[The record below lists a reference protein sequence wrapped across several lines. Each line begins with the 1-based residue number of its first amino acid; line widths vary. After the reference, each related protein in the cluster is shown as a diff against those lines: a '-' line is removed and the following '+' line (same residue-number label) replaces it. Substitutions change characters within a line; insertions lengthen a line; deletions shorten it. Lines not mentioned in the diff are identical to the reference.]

1 MNVHGST
8 SIARA
13 KGVFINNAWSDAS
26 SGQSLPVIA
35 PAEGRQFAEI
45 AAGDAI
51 DVDRAVKAAR
61 AAVEGAWGRLSATER
76 GRLLTNLGYAIA
88 DHADE
93 LTRTRSARHGQADE
107 AGPRRHRCGCAIFR
121 ILRRRGRQSA
131 WRYHPVPARLLRHD
145 RTCPTWRGRPHH
157 PVELSGANVR
167 THAGAG
173 TGDGQ
178 RVRRQAR

>member
-93 LTRTRSARHGQADE
+93 LTRLEARD
-107 AGPRRHRCGCAIFR
+107 
-121 ILRRRGRQSA
+121 
-131 WRYHPVPARLLRHD
+131 
-145 RTCPTWRGRPHH
+145 
-157 PVELSGANVR
+157 
-167 THAGAG
+167 
-173 TGDGQ
+173 TGKPM
-178 RVRRQAR
+178 RQARADIVAAARYFEYYGG